1 MMYRDPIWPDV
12 VVIVDVIGGL
22 LLAAWLVA
30 MAVVA

>member
-1 MMYRDPIWPDV
+1 MYRDPIWPDV

-22 LLAAWLVA
+22 LRAAWLVA